1 MAAVFTREESMESNI
16 KALVEAFVNQ
26 VVAAVES
33 DSVRRVQQAVAA
45 AFSGSAVSAPRP
57 GRPARSS
64 GAVAPAVATPVKHRP
79 KQFCPV
85 PGCKNVAAPIFG
97 MVCKDHKNVAKSK
110 IRKYRAERNGKATP
124 TSDAKPTATEK
135 ASKATPKVARARKLQ
150 GQYLG
155 ALKSLKGAD
164 RAKVKG
170 VAKNKSVAE
179 AVKLAL
185 TLKKVKA

>member
-1 MAAVFTREESMESNI
+1 VDLQAKSKMPLYFCRYGGILAAVFTREESMESNI

-64 GAVAPAVATPVKHRP
+64 GAVAPAVAAPVKHRP

-85 PGCKNVAAPIFG
+85 PGCTGVAAPVFG
-97 MVCKDHKNVAKSK
+97 MVCSEHKDLPKAKIKEYRALRKAAKS
-110 IRKYRAERNGKATP
+110 GK
-124 TSDAKPTATEK
+124 K
-135 ASKATPKVARARKLQ
+135 
-150 GQYLG
+150 
-155 ALKSLKGAD
+155 
-164 RAKVKG
+164 
-170 VAKNKSVAE
+170 
-179 AVKLAL
+179 
-185 TLKKVKA
+185 